1 MIAEVN
7 LQKAEITLE
16 QARTFKISP
25 LKEAELNYKIAE
37 ATYAQAVQKRR
48 EYLSEL
54 KILEQE
60 VELARINPRAA
71 REYDDYQAVAD
82 VKLAELAV
90 KRLSDQAEMNRIR
103 SPINGQVMSISKVS
117 GSEVNAYSTVIIVA
131 DPSTLEV
138 VADLMRAEVI
148 HLHEGQEAQIELA
161 DYPGKVINGTIRRLP
176 YVGLLGMDYVETLD
190 NSTRIRFTPTKSM
203 NLKVG
208 DLARATIILEERDN
222 VLYLPPDAVRVFQ
235 GRRFVVVQEPD
246 RRRRVDVKIG
256 IESEDRVEIKEGLQ
270 EGLTAVGQ

>member
-1 MIAEVN
+1 
-7 LQKAEITLE
+7 
-16 QARTFKISP
+16 
-25 LKEAELNYKIAE
+25 
-37 ATYAQAVQKRR
+37 
-48 EYLSEL
+48 
-54 KILEQE
+54 
-60 VELARINPRAA
+60 
-71 REYDDYQAVAD
+71 
-82 VKLAELAV
+82 
-90 KRLSDQAEMNRIR
+90 
-103 SPINGQVMSISKVS
+103 
-117 GSEVNAYSTVIIVA
+117 
-131 DPSTLEV
+131 
-138 VADLMRAEVI
+138 
-148 HLHEGQEAQIELA
+148 A

>member
-1 MIAEVN
+1 MD
-7 LQKAEITLE
+7 T
-16 QARTFKISP
+16 P
-25 LKEAELNYKIAE
+25 L
-37 ATYAQAVQKRR
+37 
-48 EYLSEL
+48 
-54 KILEQE
+54 
-60 VELARINPRAA
+60 
-71 REYDDYQAVAD
+71 YDDYQAVAD

-90 KRLSDQAEMNRIR
+90 KRLSDQAEMSRIR
-103 SPINGQVMSISKVS
+103 SPIDGQVMSISKVA
-117 GSEVNAYSTVIIVA
+117 GSEANAYSTVIIVA

-148 HLHEGQEAQIELA
+148 QLHEGQEAQIELA
-161 DYPGKVINGTIRRLP
+161 DYPRKVINGTIRRLP
-176 YVGLLGMDYVETLD
+176 YVGLSGMDYVETLD
-190 NSTRIRFTPTKSM
+190 NSTRIRFIPTKSM

-208 DLARATIILEERDN
+208 DLALATIILEERDN